1 MKRIFC
7 LLLLVF
13 CCLSVT
19 VVFAEEHRQ
28 NAGAAEHEESIWL
41 TVGKWINFFALVGI
55 LYLFLARSLRVQ
67 DKFKAEAEEIRKAV
81 ESARQAKEEAE
92 KKLQE
97 LDQRLAQMA
106 DEVSRVKEEAA
117 REAEEE
123 KKRIL
128 DSAQKEAERIVEM
141 ANREIDAE
149 VRAAKQEL
157 QKQVADLAVSKGR
170 KIIQTEIND
179 QDHVRLV
186 DRYID
191 DFGK

>member
-1 MKRIFC
+1 
-7 LLLLVF
+7 
-13 CCLSVT
+13 
-19 VVFAEEHRQ
+19 
-28 NAGAAEHEESIWL
+28 
-41 TVGKWINFFALVGI
+41 
-55 LYLFLARSLRVQ
+55 
-67 DKFKAEAEEIRKAV
+67 V
-81 ESARQAKEEAE
+81 EGARQAKEEAE

-97 LDQRLAQMA
+97 LDQRLAQMTEDA
-106 DEVSRVKEEAA
+106 VRVKEQAA
-117 REAEEE
+117 HEAEEE

-141 ANREIDAE
+141 ANREIDSE

-170 KIIQTEIND
+170 KIIQNEIND

-186 DRYID
+186 DQYID